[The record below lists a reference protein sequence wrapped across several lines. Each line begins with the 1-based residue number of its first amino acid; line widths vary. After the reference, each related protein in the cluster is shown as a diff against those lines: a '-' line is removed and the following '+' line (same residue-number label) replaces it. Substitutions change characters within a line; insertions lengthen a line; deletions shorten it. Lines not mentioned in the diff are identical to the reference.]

1 MNEQYDNTED
11 ATPEELEQYQKEL
24 EERNKKT
31 TEEFLMY
38 LNEQKLIIKNNILE
52 TVHNTPLFPYV
63 LEMEHLIGILEGVQ
77 LTDDPIK
84 LLSRYI
90 FENSTI
96 EIKTEEQHRGLGIN
110 EVLGTNLKISDLNM
124 YHVFRYKQ
132 TLTKEK
138 PLHINI
144 YLLIHKT
151 QKLYLMFSESQ
162 NRILSENITKELL
175 DRIPAVIEI
184 QKLLNDN
191 K

>member
-1 MNEQYDNTED
+1 M
-11 ATPEELEQYQKEL
+11 
-24 EERNKKT
+24 
-31 TEEFLMY
+31 
-38 LNEQKLIIKNNILE
+38 
-52 TVHNTPLFPYV
+52 LFRS
-63 LEMEHLIGILEGVQ
+63 Q

-110 EVLGTNLKISDLNM
+110 EVLGTNLKISDLNS
-124 YHVFRYKQ
+124 YHVFRNQQ
-132 TLTKEK
+132 TLTKGK
-138 PLHINI
+138 TLHINI
-144 YLLIHKT
+144 YLLIHKI

-175 DRIPAVIEI
+175 DRIPAVFEI